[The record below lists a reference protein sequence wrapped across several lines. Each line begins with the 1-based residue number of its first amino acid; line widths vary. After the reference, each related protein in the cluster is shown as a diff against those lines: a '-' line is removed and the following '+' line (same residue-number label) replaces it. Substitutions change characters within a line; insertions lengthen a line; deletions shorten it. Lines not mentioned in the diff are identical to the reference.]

1 MSTALVH
8 AGLTSL
14 EKIEN
19 INSRELEMVDHLKHV
34 VRNSLCCFNLYKYI
48 QMKWSETNSKIKEIY
63 VRC

>member
-19 INSRELEMVDHLKHV
+19 INARELEMVDRLKHV

-48 QMKWSETNSKIKEIY
+48 QMK
-63 VRC
+63 

>member
-19 INSRELEMVDHLKHV
+19 INPRELEMVERLKHL
-34 VRNSLCCFNLYKYI
+34 VRILCIVATSMNTFK
-48 QMKWSETNSKIKEIY
+48 
-63 VRC
+63 